1 MTRPITVLLIDDEE
15 KVRLL
20 LKRIISLEGYV
31 VRDACNLTDG
41 MALMEKEQAD
51 IVLCDVKL
59 PDGNGVSFVSK
70 LKAKYPCCEIILLTA
85 YGNIPDCVLAIKNG
99 AFDYIV
105 KGNDND
111 KIIPLLNRV
120 SEKLNM
126 QGKLARLENQLLRK
140 YGFDA
145 ILGNSPAIADAR
157 RLAEK
162 VANVDTPVLL
172 LGETG
177 SGKEVFARAI
187 HYGSP
192 RKQNAFVAL
201 NCSTL
206 GRDIIESE
214 LFGHK
219 AGSFTGAVKDKKGL
233 IEEARGGTLFL
244 DEIGEMPLELQPK
257 LLRFLENG
265 TYYRVGET
273 TEQKADVRLI
283 TATNRDLKQEGD
295 HGRFRTDLYYRI
307 AVFTITIPP
316 LRDRSG
322 DILLL
327 AKHYLNE
334 YCEKQNKKI
343 AVISGE
349 AERALLRHQWMGN
362 VRELKNV
369 LERAVILEDT
379 DELQITSLP
388 WELQQ
393 LLVTGSE
400 SSDVAGLQLAT
411 IERLHIRKVLGFTKG
426 NKADAARLLG
436 IGLATLYRKIEEY
449 QLK

>member
-1 MTRPITVLLIDDEE
+1 M
-15 KVRLL
+15 
-20 LKRIISLEGYV
+20 
-31 VRDACNLTDG
+31 
-41 MALMEKEQAD
+41 
-51 IVLCDVKL
+51 
-59 PDGNGVSFVSK
+59 
-70 LKAKYPCCEIILLTA
+70 
-85 YGNIPDCVLAIKNG
+85 
-99 AFDYIV
+99 
-105 KGNDND
+105 
-111 KIIPLLNRV
+111 
-120 SEKLNM
+120 
-126 QGKLARLENQLLRK
+126 
-140 YGFDA
+140 
-145 ILGNSPAIADAR
+145 
-157 RLAEK
+157 
-162 VANVDTPVLL
+162 
-172 LGETG
+172 
-177 SGKEVFARAI
+177 
-187 HYGSP
+187 
-192 RKQNAFVAL
+192 
-201 NCSTL
+201 
-206 GRDIIESE
+206 
-214 LFGHK
+214 
-219 AGSFTGAVKDKKGL
+219 

-426 NKADAARLLG
+426 NKAEAARLLG

>member
-126 QGKLARLENQLLRK
+126 QGKIARLENQLLRK

-206 GRDIIESE
+206 GRDLIESE

-295 HGRFRTDLYYRI
+295 QGRFRTDLYYRI

-343 AVISGE
+343 ATISGE

-400 SSDVAGLQLAT
+400 NSDVAGLQLAT

-426 NKADAARLLG
+426 NKAEAARLLG

>member
-126 QGKLARLENQLLRK
+126 QGKIARLENQLLRK

-426 NKADAARLLG
+426 NKAEAARLLG